1 MKRKKQSWLTK
12 LWPRRKPKPVKKRAP
27 RKRVDTYTLRIPD
40 SPPPTPPPERPL
52 LRLGPD
58 DHVIGNTEPVLTEI
72 EALRMALF
80 DLRDPDSQCWCP
92 CGILK
97 EGDHTEACLAA
108 WRALGLPAPVKT
120 T

>member
-1 MKRKKQSWLTK
+1 
-12 LWPRRKPKPVKKRAP
+12 
-27 RKRVDTYTLRIPD
+27 
-40 SPPPTPPPERPL
+40 
-52 LRLGPD
+52 
-58 DHVIGNTEPVLTEI
+58 
-72 EALRMALF
+72 MALF

-108 WRALGLPAPVKT
+108 WRALGLPAPAKT